1 MGKIKLVIISILLN
15 MFLLPVFCKE
25 SKNPRD
31 YLYSEELLPMFK
43 NYGGFD
49 INPAYNEANRFISYV
64 AEIGVV
70 LIMFSAGLGTNLKSL
85 IKSGI
90 KSTVIA
96 ICGVSVPLIM
106 GTIMALCFWGFDGF
120 GTKQFYEA
128 LFIGT
133 ILTATSVSITVATLQ
148 ELGVIKSEIG
158 QTIISAAII
167 DDIIGIIVLTIV
179 LGVSSGTGGYLEIF
193 LKTIQCN

>member
-1 MGKIKLVIISILLN
+1 MEVVLQILLS
-15 MFLLPVFCKE
+15 MGIILIAAKFMGVTVQKIGFPLVAGEIIAGLLL
-25 SKNPRD
+25 S
-31 YLYSEELLPMFK
+31 LLPMFK

-96 ICGVSVPLIM
+96 ICGVADPLIM
-106 GTIMALCFWGFDGF
+106 GTIMYLCFWGFDGF
-120 GTKQFYEA
+120 GTKQF
-128 LFIGT
+128 
-133 ILTATSVSITVATLQ
+133 
-148 ELGVIKSEIG
+148 
-158 QTIISAAII
+158 
-167 DDIIGIIVLTIV
+167 
-179 LGVSSGTGGYLEIF
+179 
-193 LKTIQCN
+193 